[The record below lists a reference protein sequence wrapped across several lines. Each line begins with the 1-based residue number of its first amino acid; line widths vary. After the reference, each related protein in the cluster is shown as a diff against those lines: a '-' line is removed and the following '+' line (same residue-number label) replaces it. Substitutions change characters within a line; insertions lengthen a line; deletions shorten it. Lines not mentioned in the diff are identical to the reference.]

1 MLICGVLGLLAAT
14 PVLAT
19 STLLRNE
26 LKPVLAALA
35 DTPDTQAAPTRP
47 ELAAGTVS
55 GLHLDAE
62 WIRTTAA
69 AADIPERALSAYA
82 AATLTIQH
90 EFPNCKL
97 GWNMLAAIGEVE
109 TRHGTIYGATLG
121 DDGVAAPAIT
131 GPALDG
137 GGAFKSIPDTDN
149 GALDGDATWDRAVGP
164 MQFIPQTWE
173 RYGRDG
179 NGDDIADPQNIDD
192 AALSAAALLC
202 TAGGDL
208 SQNRNWTRAV
218 YAYNHSAQY
227 HRDVADAANRYA
239 SFHP

>member
-1 MLICGVLGLLAAT
+1 MTQNVFRKAAEIRASPSTSTAPRPHRTVPPSKNPGAGPTAAGQPSSVNKRQRRRAVTHAVLICSVLGLLAAA

-19 STLLRNE
+19 STLLRNG

-35 DTPDTQAAPTRP
+35 DTPDVPAPTRP

-62 WIRTTAA
+62 WIRATAA
-69 AADIPERALSAYA
+69 ATDIPERALSAYA

-90 EFPNCKL
+90 EFPNCNL

-121 DDGVAAPAIT
+121 DDGVAVPAIT

-137 GGAFKSIPDTDN
+137 RWRIQKYPRHG
-149 GALDGDATWDRAVGP
+149 
-164 MQFIPQTWE
+164 
-173 RYGRDG
+173 
-179 NGDDIADPQNIDD
+179 
-192 AALSAAALLC
+192 
-202 TAGGDL
+202 
-208 SQNRNWTRAV
+208 
-218 YAYNHSAQY
+218 
-227 HRDVADAANRYA
+227 
-239 SFHP
+239 